1 MGKDVRR
8 YEEEKS
14 TTSGYRLPSHSI
26 PSAAYLK
33 YQHFVVFFALLR
45 K

>member
-33 YQHFVVFFALLR
+33 YDLVVFFALLR